1 VARFEFRLPD
11 IGEGIAE
18 GEVVAWHVT
27 PGEQVVEDQEMVEVM
42 TDKATVTIGVPRKG
56 RIAQLNAAIGER
68 VKVGSVLVVID
79 ESASE
84 AEPDKP
90 ERSGAPL
97 ASVGVV
103 AARAA
108 REPNLDARGAAREP
122 GREQRPSRVPPAPDA
137 DGARPRFPA
146 SAGRA
151 PLSPSQAR
159 GRERALRPV
168 RSAEEPLRTAEE
180 PPRSI
185 PAAQN
190 ASVVASAV
198 GDIREDL
205 PGASFF
211 ARGARPPAAAPGEPS
226 AGEFFAPKPLA
237 TPATRKLA
245 RDLGIDLRRVSPSGP
260 RGRVTKDDV
269 RGCSPDAS
277 ARKAGGSTAGAAEPR
292 EERKPF
298 VGLRRRIA
306 ERMQLARHKAAHF
319 TFVEEVEVDRLMAV
333 IERLRPAAARA
344 QTKLSYLPFIIKAA
358 TLALQKHPIL
368 NSMLDE
374 ASSELVYRRYYHIGV
389 ATATQQGLVVPV
401 VRDADQKSV
410 LAIAKDIERLA
421 EGARQGRLSA
431 GELSGSTFTVTSLG
445 KQGGL
450 LATPVL
456 NYPEVGILGVH
467 RVKQRPVV
475 RDGQIVVG
483 HVMHLSLSLDHRV
496 VDGHVGAAF
505 AYELIAYLE
514 EPELLLLELS

>member
-18 GEVVAWHVT
+18 GEVVAWHVSQ
-27 PGEQVVEDQEMVEVM
+27 GQLVAEDQEMVEVM

-56 RIAQLNAAIGER
+56 RIVQLLASVGER

-79 ESASE
+79 DAASSAE
-84 AEPDKP
+84 K
-90 ERSGAPL
+90 
-97 ASVGVV
+97 
-103 AARAA
+103 
-108 REPNLDARGAAREP
+108 
-122 GREQRPSRVPPAPDA
+122 RPSRIPPVPDA
-137 DGARPRFPA
+137 EGVRPRFPA
-146 SAGRA
+146 ATGRGS
-151 PLSPSQAR
+151 LSPAQAR
-159 GRERALRPV
+159 GRERALWPV
-168 RSAEEPLRTAEE
+168 RTAEE
-180 PPRSI
+180 PPRNA
-185 PAAQN
+185 PATQ
-190 ASVVASAV
+190 SPPVVASAV

-211 ARGARPPAAAPGEPS
+211 ARGARPPAAAPSEAPG
-226 AGEFFAPKPLA
+226 AGEFFASKPLA

-245 RDLGIDLRRVSPSGP
+245 RDLGVDLRRVSPSGP
-260 RGRVTKDDV
+260 HGRVTKDDV
-269 RGCSPDAS
+269 RGSSPG
-277 ARKAGGSTAGAAEPR
+277 GGSRAPGAAALPR

-319 TFVEEVEVDRLMAV
+319 TFVEEVEVDRLRAL
-333 IERLRPAAARA
+333 IERVRPAAERA
-344 QTKLSYLPFIIKAA
+344 EAKLGYLPFIVKAA

-374 ASSELVYRRYYHIGV
+374 ASSELVYRHYYHIGV

-410 LAIAKDIERLA
+410 LAIAREIERLA
-421 EGARQGRLSA
+421 EGARHGRLSA
-431 GELSGSTFTVTSLG
+431 AELSGSTFTVSSLG

-450 LATPVL
+450 LATPIL

-483 HVMHLSLSLDHRV
+483 DVMHLSLSLDHRV

-514 EPELLLLELS
+514 QPELLLLELS